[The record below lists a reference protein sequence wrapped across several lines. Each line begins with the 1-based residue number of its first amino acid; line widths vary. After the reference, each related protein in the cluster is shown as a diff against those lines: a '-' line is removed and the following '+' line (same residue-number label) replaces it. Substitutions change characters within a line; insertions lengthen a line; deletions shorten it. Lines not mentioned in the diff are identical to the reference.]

1 VIPNTRATPCNEYQ
15 HKSLQ
20 KHSYVNFDDDGVCS
34 ACRFSEEKWGENL
47 DWDSRDK
54 ELRDLLDQYRSSDGS
69 YDCVVPGSGG
79 KDSIYA
85 AHLLKYKYN
94 MNPLTVT
101 WAPHLYTGIGFKNFQ
116 NWVHVGGFDNYLF
129 TPNGRIHRLLTQN
142 AFKNLLH
149 PFQPFVLGQ
158 KTFATK
164 MAHKFNIKLIFYGE
178 NPGQYGSNTSIHEK
192 KFNFGKKGK
201 SSASGHRLD
210 FVTSEHTNDEIYL
223 GGKSISEYISEGC
236 TAGDFSPYLPLDP
249 NIIEEKQIEQHYL
262 GYYMRWV
269 PQEAYYYSVEHADFE
284 ANTERSEGT
293 YSKYSSLD
301 DKTDGFFYYTAYM
314 KFGYGRATMDAAQEV
329 RNNHIDRE
337 EATALVKRYDGEFP
351 KKYFKEFL
359 DYISITENE
368 FYETCD
374 KFRSPALWHKIGD
387 EWKLRHAVY
396 Y

>member
-1 VIPNTRATPCNEYQ
+1 M
-15 HKSLQ
+15 K
-20 KHSYVNFDDDGVCS
+20 
-34 ACRFSEEKWGENL
+34 
-47 DWDSRDK
+47 
-54 ELRDLLDQYRSSDGS
+54 
-69 YDCVVPGSGG
+69 
-79 KDSIYA
+79 
-85 AHLLKYKYN
+85 
-94 MNPLTVT
+94 
-101 WAPHLYTGIGFKNFQ
+101 
-116 NWVHVGGFDNYLF
+116 
-129 TPNGRIHRLLTQN
+129 
-142 AFKNLLH
+142 
-149 PFQPFVLGQ
+149 
-158 KTFATK
+158 
-164 MAHKFNIKLIFYGE
+164 
-178 NPGQYGSNTSIHEK
+178 
-192 KFNFGKKGK
+192 
-201 SSASGHRLD
+201 
-210 FVTSEHTNDEIYL
+210 
-223 GGKSISEYISEGC
+223 
-236 TAGDFSPYLPLDP
+236 
-249 NIIEEKQIEQHYL
+249 
-262 GYYMRWV
+262 WV